1 MTVVTVII
9 LHNTYIREY
18 FEGGEIA
25 TEGEASA
32 EDEASTEED
41 EVPAEEGVSTSQM
54 NRVDL
59 EDTINKSPH
68 VATMEASGQ
77 HGGQG
82 QINQHETDEP
92 EKKEE
97 AVSVDT
103 SPLTANGDQN
113 GV

>member
-25 TEGEASA
+25 TEGEASTK
-32 EDEASTEED
+32 DEGSTEEE
-41 EVPAEEGVSTSQM
+41 EVPTEEGVSTSQM

-59 EDTINKSPH
+59 ENTINKSPH
-68 VATMEASGQ
+68 VATMEASGEN
-77 HGGQG
+77 GGQG
-82 QINQHETDEP
+82 QINKRETDEP

-97 AVSVDT
+97 AFAVET
-103 SPLTANGDQN
+103 SKLTANGDQK